1 MKLRLLMVAGCSL
14 VLTTFSL
21 WSQIVETAPAYGSK
35 LLLESERLLR
45 DQLLHEAGSLLRT
58 IELEFPESP
67 AAERAPYLQAEAL
80 ARSGEYNNADA
91 VLNSFIISRSN
102 SPFVAYAQF
111 RRATLAFEQA
121 KYQQARELFRDA
133 VQRAEEDATIRGDS
147 AYSRLAAAG
156 LYWTGMAYAHEG
168 KYEEARQPLI
178 DNATR
183 YPGNP
188 YADDALFALGQLAE
202 TTLDNQQAI
211 DYFNRANKE
220 YPYGNTR
227 LASHIRLAQNYIILR
242 QYTTALSEL
251 ESAETVQ
258 RAIQRDG
265 DTSRYE
271 HQTYADNAAEQTL
284 YLRGEAHNGG
294 GRYDQA
300 LDTFRELLAVYPQ
313 SPLRNRALLGAG
325 WASLNLQ
332 HYDEAI
338 ALYDSVLANNNS
350 SDDIQVSS
358 ARLYRLIALKHSNQ
372 RDEAKQGLLGLSV
385 LPGYPL
391 IGEALLELGQMY
403 YEDRQMV
410 EAQRALERAERE
422 TTNGLTRVRIQILLG
437 EVLLENGLYEKA
449 EPAFAKAEEVAEKSS
464 PRFVPNKEIYL
475 AEARLKRG
483 IALAGAHRHSE
494 AIDVL
499 RRFISEHNADK
510 RMDLAIYWLA
520 ESFYQL
526 ELLQN
531 AVENYNR
538 IIRDYPASTHRE
550 AALYGLGWSEFRM
563 KNFTKSS
570 ATFAQLLREYPQ
582 TEYAIDVLTRKGD
595 GHYLSK
601 QYQAAAD
608 SYRQAARRA
617 PDTDQGLYA
626 SYQLSQALYRL
637 GAFDEAVAGAQDFLR
652 RYPGSAYA
660 DNAAYMVGWIRF
672 QQKRFDEAI
681 EEFRKVVDKY
691 PGTQLAPRIYY
702 AIGDAH
708 YNLGNYE
715 AAMASYQ
722 RVVDEYPNS
731 SYAFEAVKAIQYSLV
746 LLDREDESSLLTDRI
761 IQANPNTDLAQRL
774 ESDKGDIFLNNGR
787 YKDAVA
793 EYQNLLKKYPDT
805 KRKAEVM
812 LSMARSYMGIA
823 THDKSIPDAQTARD
837 IFSQITEKY
846 PDSEEAEF
854 ASLELALAHVQ
865 LNEPDKA
872 QEQFELVKKKYP
884 DKDVAIRAS
893 FEQAYLRQMRG
904 DTLGAV
910 QAYKA
915 VADKYRG
922 TDYGDRS
929 RYWVAMYYR
938 NHDQY
943 DSARAELALIAT
955 RTDNL
960 GAESQYRIG
969 ELWLRDKNFEK
980 AREAF
985 VQSKDRFSD
994 FDDWNALALIGLGEA
1009 YEQLGNADAAK
1020 ETYRLIIALR
1030 GDDDFA
1036 KTAQARLDRMSKTEN
1051 QK

>member
-21 WSQIVETAPAYGSK
+21 RSQIVETAPVYGSQP
-35 LLLESERLLR
+35 LLESERLLR
-45 DQLLHEAGSLLRT
+45 DQLLYEAGNLLRT
-58 IELEFPESP
+58 IELDFPQSP

-91 VLNSFIISRSN
+91 VLHSFTISRPN

-111 RRATLAFEQA
+111 RRATLAFEQG
-121 KYQQARELFRDA
+121 KYQRARELFQTA
-133 VQRAEEDATIRGDS
+133 VQKAEEDAATRGDS
-147 AYSRLAAAG
+147 AYGRLAAAG

-188 YADDALFALGQLAE
+188 HADDALFALGQLAE

-211 DYFNRANKE
+211 DYFNRIKTE
-220 YPYGNTR
+220 YPYGNAR
-227 LASHIRLAQNYIILR
+227 LAAHIRLAQNYIILR

-251 ESAETVQ
+251 EGGETVLA
-258 RAIQRDG
+258 AIRRDG

-271 HQTYADNAAEQTL
+271 KQTYTDNAAEQML

-300 LDTFRELLAVYPQ
+300 LATFRELLAVYPQ
-313 SPLRNRALLGAG
+313 SALRNRALLGAG
-325 WASLNLQ
+325 WSSLNIQ
-332 HYDEAI
+332 QYDQAI
-338 ALYDSVLANNNS
+338 AFYDSVLASNNS
-350 SDDIQVSS
+350 SDDIQTSS
-358 ARLYRLIALKHSNQ
+358 ARFYRLIALKHSNR
-372 RDEAKQGLLGLSV
+372 RDEAKQGMLGLSV

-422 TTNGLTRVRIQILLG
+422 TTSGLTHVRIQLLLG
-437 EVLLENGLYEKA
+437 EILLENGLYGKA
-449 EPAFAKAEEVAEKSS
+449 ETAFARAEDLAQKSS

-475 AEARLKRG
+475 AEARLKHG
-483 IALAGAHRHSE
+483 IALAGAQRHSE

-499 RRFISEHNADK
+499 RKFMGDHHTDK
-510 RMDLAIYWLA
+510 RMDLAVYWLA

-526 ELLQN
+526 DLLQN
-531 AVENYNR
+531 AIENYNR
-538 IIRDYPASTHRE
+538 IIRDYPSSIHRE

-582 TEYAIDVLTRKGD
+582 TEYAIDVLIRKGD

-617 PDTDQGLYA
+617 PDTEQGLYA

-637 GAFDEAVAGAQDFLR
+637 NAFDEAIAGAQDFLR

-672 QQKRFDEAI
+672 QQKRFNEAI
-681 EEFRKVVDKY
+681 EEFRKVINKY
-691 PGTQLAPRIYY
+691 PGTQLVPRILY
-702 AIGDAH
+702 AIGDSY
-708 YNLGNYE
+708 YNLGDYE
-715 AAMASYQ
+715 QAMAAYQ

-731 SYAFEAVKAIQYSLV
+731 SYAFDAVKAIQYSLV
-746 LLDREDESSLLTDRI
+746 LLGREDESVLLADRI
-761 IQANPNTDLAQRL
+761 IEANPNTDIAERL
-774 ESDKGDIFLNNGR
+774 WGDKGDLFLNSGR
-787 YKDAVA
+787 YKDALI
-793 EYQNLLKKYPDT
+793 EYDKFLQKYPNT
-805 KRKAEVM
+805 KRKPEV
-812 LSMARSYMGIA
+812 LYDMANSYMGIA
-823 THDKSIPDAQTARD
+823 RRDKSIADAQKARD
-837 IFSQITEKY
+837 IFSQIIEKH
-846 PDSEEAEF
+846 PNSEQAEL
-854 ASLELALAHVQ
+854 AELELGLVQ
-865 LNEPDKA
+865 VYLNEPDKA
-872 QEQFELVKKKYP
+872 QAQFELVRKKYP
-884 DKDVAIRAS
+884 DKDIAIRAS

-910 QAYKA
+910 QGYRE

-938 NHDQY
+938 SHDKY
-943 DSARAELALIAT
+943 DSARIELAQIAT
-955 RTDNL
+955 RNDNL
-960 GAESQYRIG
+960 GAEAQYRIG

-985 VQSKDRFSD
+985 VESKNRFSE
-994 FDDWNALALIGLGEA
+994 FEDWNTLSLIGLGEA
-1009 YEQLGNADAAK
+1009 YEQLGNIETAK
-1020 ETYRLIIALR
+1020 EIYRLIIALR
-1030 GDDDFA
+1030 ADDDFA
-1036 KTAQARLDRMSKTEN
+1036 KTAQARLDRLSKTERP
-1051 QK
+1051 